1 MVLLETI
8 AAIARNLVPAGLIV
22 ALILFLVLA
31 IRSKTIGSL
40 QAELSIFLSI
50 WVVAELL
57 RALGILNLIGT
68 SPTLQLITFTIH
80 TLAMVAFGFF
90 ILFRFYRV
98 STRGR

>member
-31 IRSKTIGSL
+31 IRSRTIGSL

-57 RALGILNLIGT
+57 RALGVLNLIGT
-68 SPTLQLITFTIH
+68 SPTFQLITFTIH
-80 TLAMVAFGFF
+80 TLSMVAFGLF
-90 ILFRFYRV
+90 ILLRFYRV